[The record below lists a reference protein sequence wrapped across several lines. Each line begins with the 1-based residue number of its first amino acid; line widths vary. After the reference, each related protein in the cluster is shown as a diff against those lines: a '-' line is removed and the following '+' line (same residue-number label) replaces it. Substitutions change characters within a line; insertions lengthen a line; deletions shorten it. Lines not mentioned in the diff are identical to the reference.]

1 MYYVVLYTIMAYQW
15 IHIYT
20 WRVWRYTVVIKRA
33 PVTSLFCTKTR
44 WTTIQEMYVHKLI
57 IMCQPYLDTVE
68 QFVKATCCSAVN
80 EMIVTPLVFNDTTDR
95 IVSEGKEDTI

>member
-1 MYYVVLYTIMAYQW
+1 
-15 IHIYT
+15 
-20 WRVWRYTVVIKRA
+20 
-33 PVTSLFCTKTR
+33 
-44 WTTIQEMYVHKLI
+44 
-57 IMCQPYLDTVE
+57 MCQPYLDTVE

>member
-1 MYYVVLYTIMAYQW
+1 
-15 IHIYT
+15 
-20 WRVWRYTVVIKRA
+20 
-33 PVTSLFCTKTR
+33 
-44 WTTIQEMYVHKLI
+44 MYVHKLI